1 MLYGKS
7 PSDGDLMGKSTKTPF
22 DGEGSTTHV
31 AKSQEKIVTN
41 PTGSPAVISI
51 PMVPSDLQN
60 TFEALLNNNAKIAE
74 NKALAAVGKWKA
86 TEKKSYKD
94 VKF

>member
-31 AKSQEKIVTN
+31 AKSQEKTITN
-41 PTGSPAVISI
+41 PTGSPTVISI
-51 PMVPSDLQN
+51 PMVPSGLQN
-60 TFEALLNNNAKIAE
+60 TFEALP
-74 NKALAAVGKWKA
+74 NKLYIILMILLKLFGLDYDICAHV
-86 TEKKSYKD
+86 
-94 VKF
+94 